1 MQKVIETHCLYL
13 YTCRSTSRG
22 WNFYHHFYKFGE
34 RMNFMKCH
42 FKEWEWVAITI
53 LSGFLVDAMA
63 SFGHQP
69 SLSPPETPR
78 KTPTGLRRSS
88 IHIHE
93 RPLCC
98 WGTEKERNFP
108 KRKTLLEHV
117 NFKTTF
123 HVHFSFESF
132 SYFREKLFFK
142 NWRDG
147 RTNFQACPGTEILCC
162 RTDSGRCYGDGASG
176 KLEIPFQKRVQSVR
190 KNYVTFTK
198 YIRKLSCRHKPQA
211 QKWFP

>member
-13 YTCRSTSRG
+13 YTCPGTSRG

-42 FKEWEWVAITI
+42 FKEWMWVAITI
-53 LSGFLVDAMA
+53 QPGFLVDAMA
-63 SFGHQP
+63 SFVR
-69 SLSPPETPR
+69 PEWEKLLTPR
-78 KTPTGLRRSS
+78 RTRLVWDAHAYTFMSVHCAVEERRRR
-88 IHIHE
+88 E
-93 RPLCC
+93 
-98 WGTEKERNFP
+98 NFP

-147 RTNFQACPGTEILCC
+147 KTNFLARSGTEIFWENVAAGT
-162 RTDSGRCYGDGASG
+162 RVGAMDTGGSG
-176 KLEIPFQKRVQSVR
+176 KPELLFRKGFSVFA
-190 KNYVTFTK
+190 KTM
-198 YIRKLSCRHKPQA
+198 
-211 QKWFP
+211 